1 MWPNVIPLS
10 AFSIGSMPSHHLG
23 LFDYLL
29 CIVTSPPQKGTERTN
44 LYATLPFRNL
54 FVFLQPEV
62 CHAAFLPLRIGITVT
77 VVPSSDS
84 LVGVV
89 HGLESLCEL
98 CVSHFALA
106 QYASFFSLLGTL
118 QNYFFLGLEPQ
129 ICKKTFFKHYT
140 RLQHIGTGRQGKR
153 AE

>member
-10 AFSIGSMPSHHLG
+10 AFSIGSLPSHHLG
-23 LFDYLL
+23 LCDYLL

-54 FVFLQPEV
+54 LVFLQPEV

-77 VVPSSDS
+77 AVPSSDS

-106 QYASFFSLLGTL
+106 QYASFSLLGRGNVSNL
-118 QNYFFLGLEPQ
+118 FFHWDGPTDLNTHLDH
-129 ICKKTFFKHYT
+129 ILISTMSFKNDD
-140 RLQHIGTGRQGKR
+140 
-153 AE
+153 